1 MSDVAPRIAPAE
13 CAGLDTETPVVVLN
27 THYSGLAIARD
38 LAPIGVRVIGV
49 TAHRGFAG
57 NWSRYLEYRES
68 PDSLHAPGALL
79 EYLVRLADELGQR
92 PLLLPTRDHD
102 INFISYA
109 RSTLERHYRI
119 GLAPAH
125 DLERVL
131 NKSSLAAAAAAA
143 GLRVPASVT
152 VKEAADIGAAKSLR
166 FPCICKPVYAS
177 QWRQPGIWEA
187 VGRQKARRVDSF
199 EELHDFYRAFSHLDP
214 AITVQEWVQG
224 DEENL
229 LILGAYCNERSEIV
243 CSFTARKRLQYPP
256 LAGTG
261 IVVEALPLPELL
273 APSVAL
279 LSALA
284 FRGIC
289 EVEYKRDARDGQL
302 YLIEVNPRH
311 WDQHGLGTAV
321 GVNLSE
327 AMYRDLTGQPV
338 RLMAQGQQTVLWIA
352 EQEFAHR
359 LLRSLR
365 LHESWMDTRVVLG
378 RARVWATYDSR
389 DKGPFLSLLGLRPRL
404 SGQLKLQPPG
414 GKATEAI

>member
-1 MSDVAPRIAPAE
+1 MN
-13 CAGLDTETPVVVLN
+13 TETPVVVLN

-38 LAPIGVRVIGV
+38 LAPLGVRVVGV
-49 TAHRGFAG
+49 TAHREFPG
-57 NWSRYLEYRES
+57 NWSRYIEYRDA
-68 PDSLHAPGALL
+68 PDSLEAPEALL
-79 EYLVRLADELGQR
+79 AFLLHLAQELGQR

-102 INFISYA
+102 INFINGA
-109 RSTLERHYRI
+109 RAALEQHYRI
-119 GLAPAH
+119 GLAPA
-125 DLERVL
+125 LELDRIL
-131 NKSSLAAAAAAA
+131 NKSALSAAAAAA
-143 GLRVPASVT
+143 GVRVPESVT
-152 VKEAADIGAAKSLR
+152 VLSAADVVSAKSLQ

-187 VGRQKARRVDSF
+187 VGRQKARRVETF
-199 EELHDFYRAFSHLDP
+199 EDLQEFYRSFSHLD
-214 AITVQEWVQG
+214 ARITVQEWVDG
-224 DEENL
+224 AEENL
-229 LILGAYCNERSEIV
+229 LIFGAYCNERSEVV

-256 LAGTG
+256 LSGTG

-273 APSVAL
+273 APSAAL

-338 RLMAQGQQTVLWIA
+338 RTMMQAHTETRWFA
-352 EQEFAHR
+352 ESEFSR
-359 LLRSLR
+359 QMLRAF
-365 LHESWMDTRVVLG
+365 LG
-378 RARVWATYDSR
+378 RVDWRVFLLPFGCARVCATYDRSDIRPFFSLFFPIRSAKQMPRAPAVESR
-389 DKGPFLSLLGLRPRL
+389 
-404 SGQLKLQPPG
+404 
-414 GKATEAI
+414 ATGTL